1 MDSVSLGK
9 ASKYFLLLALAVLTC
24 GLLRTTFGGACS
36 QSGFYI
42 SAAGLAIAVL
52 GCVTLFARSLRLR
65 TSEAWLQFGCSIIGI
80 AFLGFIALLWTLLMC
95 RGV

>member
-1 MDSVSLGK
+1 MDTVLLGR
-9 ASKYFLLLALAVLTC
+9 ASKYFLLLAFVVLVC

-36 QSGFYI
+36 QSGFYM
-42 SAAGLAIAVL
+42 SATGVAIGIL
-52 GCVTLFARSLRLR
+52 RCITLFARSIRLR

-80 AFLGFIALLWTLLMC
+80 AFFGFVALLWTLLLC